1 MTMKKKTIAFAD
13 ALINNPRLS
22 GTTAYLVTH
31 ETDNRASARVNA
43 SQLLAKPEVQI
54 YMQKHV
60 DKAKKK
66 IVQLVDSDRE
76 EIALKASESIL
87 DRNLGKALT
96 RTNSLNV
103 DISIETAL
111 NQLI

>member
-1 MTMKKKTIAFAD
+1 
-13 ALINNPRLS
+13 
-22 GTTAYLVTH
+22 
-31 ETDNRASARVNA
+31 
-43 SQLLAKPEVQI
+43 
-54 YMQKHV
+54 MQKHV